1 MLEFLNNVCIPKDIN
16 ITLYSLYLQYKKP
29 ITPKEYISISMCNM
43 VINIVTKVIANKLK
57 PILSNI
63 VDEEK
68 FTFVKGELI
77 TNNALIDME
86 CFQ

>member
-1 MLEFLNNVCIPKDIN
+1 
-16 ITLYSLYLQYKKP
+16 
-29 ITPKEYISISMCNM
+29 MCNM
-43 VINIVTKVIANKLK
+43 VINIVIKVIANRLK

-77 TNNALIDME
+77 TNNALIAME